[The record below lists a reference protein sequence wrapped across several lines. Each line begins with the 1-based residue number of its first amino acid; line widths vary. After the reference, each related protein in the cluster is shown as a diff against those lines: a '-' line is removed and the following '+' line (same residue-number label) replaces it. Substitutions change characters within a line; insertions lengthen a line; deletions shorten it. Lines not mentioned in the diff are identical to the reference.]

1 MNDET
6 IRFVDIL
13 TTASTVASYLG
24 EPEITAKHLIEA
36 VAIVRGAKT
45 LDDLG
50 RPVSPMLQRGLAASP
65 AVDARLRMVVQRWF
79 DVLGGEVEA
88 ELAADSVEQLLA
100 ELRTV
105 D

>member
-1 MNDET
+1 
-6 IRFVDIL
+6 V
-13 TTASTVASYLG
+13 
-24 EPEITAKHLIEA
+24 
-36 VAIVRGAKT
+36 
-45 LDDLG
+45 
-50 RPVSPMLQRGLAASP
+50 
-65 AVDARLRMVVQRWF
+65 VVQRWF